1 MYPSVFFLNIFFIEK
16 TNILFCK
23 PHIFY
28 LIFVTLIFHFLNHY
42 NIRSL
47 FTLLC
52 LLFLLQLKA
61 QGWDRTLTDSLTI
74 TAVTPTQDNGCIVAG
89 YFLPTGPFPQI
100 IKVDANGKKE
110 WKRDLRDSFGFSP
123 LPFPLTREKLIED
136 SEGNFWFSKARNDA
150 NTSQII
156 KLDKS
161 GNVLLRRSM
170 GITNLDIQKIENQ
183 IILLGPTSSGQPMI
197 LTKLKNNGD
206 TISTQSLNFLKPVK
220 SPYFVSE
227 VQGNELLVFG
237 LTDSVANVSIS
248 GFQTTRFNLNGVLIA
263 KNHFITPNFFSPYP
277 FFDIIKTSD
286 GGFLIPD
293 SSNINKISKDGKFV
307 WRKNL
312 NLGILN
318 VQNPFPIPYLKHLI
332 APQNSNGEFI
342 GIKPVFST
350 NPSQIAGQ
358 FNVNKYSS
366 EGVLLKS
373 STVNFTGNLINPF
386 LIKSPKGGY
395 ILLAQGANNKIR
407 LIKFNEDGYVYPNFI
422 KGNIYSDKDANCKLS
437 NNDIP
442 IQRVMVIA
450 QKAGQ
455 PDFVATTDTLGKY
468 TLNLEAGTYNINV
481 VNPNPYMQAC
491 TPSVSKTVSITS
503 PLDSTDFALQSN
515 FDCALMQVDVSTPRL
530 RRCFNNTYNVSYC
543 NKGTATANNAYVNI
557 TLDSLLEFVTSD
569 KIVTSK
575 NGRTYRFNLGN
586 VSINECK
593 SFDIVARVR
602 CGDSTRLNQTICV
615 EAKIYPD
622 TVCAIDNS
630 LWSGASLI
638 VNGTCQ
644 GDSVTFLVRNN
655 GTSVAAANQASVVE
669 NLSTRSV
676 NIPALSPNAVF
687 TQRFPSK
694 GSTWRMILNQV
705 ANHPRSIQPTA
716 FVEGCRT
723 NSSSNFTTGLA
734 AGFANDDA
742 HASIDVDCQPIIG
755 AYDPNDKTGYPLG
768 TGVTKAIT
776 QNQDL
781 EYMIRF
787 QNTGTDTAFTVVIRD
802 TLDITKLE
810 IKSIEWGSS
819 SHKYMPEIYGEN
831 IIKFTFDNIL
841 LVDSFT
847 NEPAS
852 NGYVKFRIKQKKD
865 LAFGTRIQNS
875 AGIYFDFNDPVL
887 TNKTLHTV
895 SKTVVSSIFENE
907 ITDYET
913 INIYPNPVSESAVI
927 ELTNTPLS
935 ISTLE
940 LFDIVGQ
947 RVMTQ
952 TFSGKT
958 CVFQRKGFVSGVYL
972 AKVMNGNKIMSV
984 AKIVIQ

>member
-1 MYPSVFFLNIFFIEK
+1 M
-16 TNILFCK
+16 
-23 PHIFY
+23 
-28 LIFVTLIFHFLNHY
+28 
-42 NIRSL
+42 RSL
-47 FTLLC
+47 FTLFC
-52 LLFLLQLKA
+52 FLFLLELQA

-74 TAVTPTQDNGCIVAG
+74 TAVLSTADNGCIISG
-89 YFLPTGPFPQI
+89 YFLPAGPFPQI

-110 WKRDLRDSFGFSP
+110 WKRELRDSFSVPP
-123 LPFPLTREKLIED
+123 LPFPLTREKIIQD
-136 SEGNFWFSKARNDA
+136 SDGNYWYSKARNDA
-150 NTSQII
+150 NTSQIV

-161 GNVLLRRSM
+161 GNVLLRR
-170 GITNLDIQKIENQ
+170 GFAFANLDILKFNNQ
-183 IILLGPTSSGQPMI
+183 ILLLGPTSPSQPMV
-197 LTKLKNNGD
+197 LTRLKNNGD
-206 TISTQSLNFLKPVK
+206 TISTKNLDFLKPVK

-227 VQGNELLVFG
+227 IQGNEILIFG

-248 GFQTTRFNLNGVLIA
+248 GFQTTRFSVDGALIA

-286 GGFLIPD
+286 GNFLIPD
-293 SSNINKISKDGKFV
+293 SSNINKIGKDGKFV

-312 NLGILN
+312 NLGIP
-318 VQNPFPIPYLKHLI
+318 VIQNPFPIPYLRHLI
-332 APQNSNGEFI
+332 ASKNSNGEFI
-342 GIKPVFST
+342 GVKPVVNT
-350 NPSQIAGQ
+350 NPTQLSGQ
-358 FNVNKYSS
+358 FNVNQYSTD
-366 EGVLLKS
+366 GNIIKS

-386 LIKSPKGGY
+386 LIKSIKGGY
-395 ILLAQGANNKIR
+395 ILIGQSANNKIR
-407 LIKFNEDGYVYPNFI
+407 LIKFDEDGYVYPNFI
-422 KGNIYSDKDANCKLS
+422 KGNIFSDRDANCKLS

-442 IQRVMVIA
+442 IQRVTVVA

-455 PDFVATTDTLGKY
+455 PDFIALTDTLGKY
-468 TLNLEAGTYNINV
+468 NLNLEAGTYNINV

-491 TPSVSKTVSITS
+491 TPSVSKTVSTS
-503 PLDSTDFALQSN
+503 APLDSTDFALKSN

-569 KIVTSK
+569 KTVTSK
-575 NGRTYRFNLGN
+575 SGRTYRFNLGN

-602 CGDSTRLNQTICV
+602 CGDSTRLNQTLCV

-622 TVCAIDNS
+622 TVCAVDNT
-630 LWSGASLI
+630 LWSGASLT
-638 VNGTCQ
+638 VNSSCQ
-644 GDSVTFLVRNN
+644 GDSVTFLVRNT
-655 GTSVAAANQASVVE
+655 GTAVAAANQASVIE
-669 NLSTRSV
+669 NLSARSV
-676 NIPALSPNAVF
+676 SIPPLSPNAVF
-687 TQRFPSK
+687 TQRFASK

-705 ANHPRSIQPTA
+705 ANHPRSTQPTA

-723 NSSSNFTTGLA
+723 NSSTNFTTGFA

-768 TGVTKAIT
+768 TGNTKAIT

-781 EYMIRF
+781 EYLIRF
-787 QNTGTDTAFTVVIRD
+787 QNTGTDTAFTVVVRD
-802 TLDITKLE
+802 TIDVTKMD

-831 IIKFTFDNIL
+831 ILKFTFDKIL

-852 NGYVKFRIKQKKD
+852 NGFVKFRIKQKKD
-865 LAFGTRIQNS
+865 LAFGTKIQNS

-895 SKTVVSSIFENE
+895 SKTVVSSIFESA
-907 ITDYET
+907 IIDYEA
-913 INIYPNPVSESAVI
+913 INVYPNPVSESAVL
-927 ELTNTPLS
+927 ELTNIPLS
-935 ISTLE
+935 ISTFE
-940 LFDIVGQ
+940 LYDILGK

-952 TFSGKT
+952 YFSGKT
-958 CVFQRKGFVSGVYL
+958 LTFQRKGLNEGVYL
-972 AKVMNGNKIMSV
+972 AKIMNNNKIISV
-984 AKIVIQ
+984 AKIVVQ